1 MSRIAMQT
9 FPFGLSRRRRARA
22 EVSESAMRTF
32 EARRPAPLLPIRVFR
47 STASQAAAQRIL
59 PVMLAALASVSA
71 PARAADGAYVP
82 DWGAEGRLLL
92 RLGTFGDQASAVALQ
107 RDGKLLLAG
116 QCGMDASRY
125 TLCAGRLRGDGE
137 FDLGFGPDETGRI
150 LLDSVSGLENFDS
163 TLGRHGMALQADG
176 RAVLGGR
183 WACGNWAG
191 CAAGLLVRL
200 SANGT
205 AEPNPNSQ
213 YGVQYA
219 YNSRYTFNTVEAVTI
234 APDGKIVVAG
244 CTVRAD
250 SDPPNYDF
258 GIARFNTDLTPDAS
272 FGNGGSRVGAF
283 DLGDDYADC
292 ADAVAVLPDRTIVA
306 AGTARGSDGRL
317 KAALLKLAADGSADA
332 AFGNNGRVWFD
343 TAQWSTGDVA
353 IHAITVDRH
362 GRLVAAGGRQIWDG
376 TDQDFVVARLS
387 ATSGA
392 LDTTF
397 GGVGVVSLL
406 FDLASPFTD
415 VADDVRVQG
424 DGRILV
430 AGEASAGSATTV
442 FALAR
447 LGDDGSLDTGFGSGG
462 KSYGT
467 FSPPS
472 QTSNQRDAGR
482 SLALGSGGLFVAGP
496 GREQGGGLRFGI
508 AKLQLDAIFADGFE

>member
-1 MSRIAMQT
+1 MPT
-9 FPFGLSRRRRARA
+9 V
-22 EVSESAMRTF
+22 EV
-32 EARRPAPLLPIRVFR
+32 RRPAP
-47 STASQAAAQRIL
+47 SSQAHRFHRPVRCAAAHC
-59 PVMLAALASVSA
+59 VMSLVFATLATLS

-82 DWGAEGRLLL
+82 DWGDGGRILL
-92 RLGTFGDQASAVALQ
+92 RLGTFGDFASAIALQ
-107 RDGKLLLAG
+107 RDGKILLAG

-125 TLCAGRLRGDGE
+125 TLCAGRLRSDGE
-137 FDLGFGPDETGRI
+137 FDLSFGPSETGRI
-150 LLDSVSGLENFDS
+150 LLNSVSGLENFDS
-163 TLGRHGMALQADG
+163 ALGRHGMTLQADG
-176 RAVLGGR
+176 RAILGGR

-219 YNSRYTFNTVEAVTI
+219 YNASYAFNTVEAVAI
-234 APDGKIVVAG
+234 APDGKIVAAG

-258 GIARFNTDLTPDAS
+258 GVARFNADLTPDTS
-272 FGNGGSRVGAF
+272 FGTGGSRVGAF
-283 DLGDDYADC
+283 DVGGDYADC
-292 ADAVAVLPDRTIVA
+292 ATSVAVLPDRTIVA

-343 TAQWSTGDVA
+343 ASQWSPGSIA
-353 IHAITVDRH
+353 INAITVDRH
-362 GRLVAAGGRQIWDG
+362 GRLVVAGGRQIWDG
-376 TDQDFVVARLS
+376 TDQDFIVARLDP
-387 ATSGA
+387 ATGA
-392 LDTTF
+392 LDTSF
-397 GGVGVVSLL
+397 GGLGMVSLL

-415 VADDVRVQG
+415 VANDVLAQG

-430 AGEASAGSATTV
+430 AGEASAGNATTA

-447 LGDDGSLDTGFGSGG
+447 LDDNGSLDTGFGDGG
-462 KSYGT
+462 RSYGT

-472 QTSNQRDAGR
+472 QTSNQQDAGR
-482 SLALGSGGLFVAGP
+482 SIALGNGGLFVVGP

-508 AKLQLDAIFADGFE
+508 AQLQLDAIFADGFE

>member
-1 MSRIAMQT
+1 
-9 FPFGLSRRRRARA
+9 
-22 EVSESAMRTF
+22 MRTTEVRRSAPF
-32 EARRPAPLLPIRVFR
+32 SPIRRSHGTASRAAARRTLSVIF
-47 STASQAAAQRIL
+47 
-59 PVMLAALASVSA
+59 AALASGAPSA
-71 PARAADGAYVP
+71 HAADGTYVP
-82 DWGAEGRLLL
+82 DWGTGGRILL
-92 RLGTFGDQASAVALQ
+92 RLGTFGDLATTIALQ

-137 FDLGFGPDETGRI
+137 FDLGFGPNETGRI
-150 LLDSVSGLENFDS
+150 LLNSVSGLENFDS
-163 TLGRHGMALQADG
+163 VLGRHGMALQADG
-176 RAVLGGR
+176 RAILGGR
-183 WACGNWAG
+183 WTCGNWAG

-200 SANGT
+200 SADGT

-219 YNSRYTFNTVEAVTI
+219 YNARYAFNTVEAVAI

-258 GIARFNTDLTPDAS
+258 GVARFNADLTPDAS

-283 DLGDDYADC
+283 DLGGDYADC
-292 ADAVAVLPDRTIVA
+292 ATSVAVLPDRTIVA
-306 AGTARGSDGRL
+306 AGSARGSDGRL
-317 KAALLKLAADGSADA
+317 KAALLKLAADGGADG

-353 IHAITVDRH
+353 INAITLDRH
-362 GRLVAAGGRQIWDG
+362 GRLVVVGGRQIWDG
-376 TDQDFVVARLS
+376 TDQDFVVARLN

-392 LDTTF
+392 FDTTF

-406 FDLASPFTD
+406 FDLAAPFTD
-415 VADDVRVQG
+415 VADDVLVQG
-424 DGRILV
+424 DGGILV
-430 AGEASAGSATTV
+430 AGEASADSATTV
-442 FALAR
+442 FAVAR
-447 LGDDGSLDTGFGSGG
+447 LYDNGSLDNGFGNGG

-472 QTSNQRDAGR
+472 QTSNQHDAGR

-496 GREQGGGLRFGI
+496 GREQGGGMRFGV
-508 AKLQLDAIFADGFE
+508 AKLQLDAIFSDGFE

>member
-1 MSRIAMQT
+1 
-9 FPFGLSRRRRARA
+9 
-22 EVSESAMRTF
+22 MRTT
-32 EARRPAPLLPIRVFR
+32 EVRRPAPFFR
-47 STASQAAAQRIL
+47 DHLFLHSASRAAAHRIVS
-59 PVMLAALASVSA
+59 VMFAALALLSPA
-71 PARAADGAYVP
+71 ARAADGAYVP
-82 DWGAEGRLLL
+82 DWGADGRILL
-92 RLGTFGDQASAVALQ
+92 RLGTFGDVASAIASQ
-107 RDGKLLLAG
+107 RDGRILLAG

-125 TLCAGRLRGDGE
+125 TLCAGRLRADGE
-137 FDLGFGPDETGRI
+137 FDLGFGPNETGRI
-150 LLDSVSGLENFDS
+150 LLNSVSGLENFDS

-176 RAVLGGR
+176 RAILGGR
-183 WACGNWAG
+183 WTCGNWAG

-200 SANGT
+200 DANGL
-205 AEPNPNSQ
+205 AEANPNSQ

-219 YNSRYTFNTVEAVTI
+219 YNFRYTFNTVEAVAI

-258 GIARFNTDLTPDAS
+258 GVARFNTDLSADTS

-283 DLGDDYADC
+283 DIGGDYADC
-292 ADAVAVLPDRTIVA
+292 ATSVAVLADRSIVA

-332 AFGNNGRVWFD
+332 VFGNNGRVWFD
-343 TAQWSTGDVA
+343 ASQWSTGNVA
-353 IHAITVDRH
+353 INAIALDRR
-362 GRLVAAGGRQIWDG
+362 GRLVVAGGRQIWDG
-376 TDQDFVVARLS
+376 ADQDFIVARLNP
-387 ATSGA
+387 TNGA

-397 GGVGVVSLL
+397 GGSGMVSLL

-415 VADDVRVQG
+415 VANDVLVQG

-430 AGEASAGSATTV
+430 AGEASAANATTV

-447 LGDDGSLDTGFGSGG
+447 LYDNGSPDGGFGNGG

-472 QTSNQRDAGR
+472 QTSNQQDAGR
-482 SLALGSGGLFVAGP
+482 SIALGGGGLFVAGP
-496 GREQGGGLRFGI
+496 GREQGGGARFGI
-508 AKLQLDAIFADGFE
+508 AKLQLDSIFADGFE